1 MSQLIRLCYSLR
13 NTIRMSNCLDKDQG
27 QRFVGPDLGPYCLQW
42 LSTDDKIAASKQ
54 KVKGSNITAAESKL
68 CFNFMGK
75 IRLDISHES
84 STDRRFT

>member
-13 NTIRMSNCLDKDQG
+13 NTIRMSNCLDLDQG

-54 KVKGSNITAAESKL
+54 KVKGSNITAAENKL